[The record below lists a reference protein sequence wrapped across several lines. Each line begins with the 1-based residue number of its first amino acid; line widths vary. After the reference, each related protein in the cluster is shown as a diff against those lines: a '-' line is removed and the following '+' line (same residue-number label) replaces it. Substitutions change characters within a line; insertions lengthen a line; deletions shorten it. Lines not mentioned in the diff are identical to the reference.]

1 MIRSILRWDRYGTI
15 HFPYSG
21 SKKIAKRGR
30 KEGKEEA
37 GRLHTAV
44 FPVSMS
50 SSDSRVS
57 KNLPPTGSSFFFFFL
72 SSMSNKPRHRF
83 ILMPHDYYDTKCL
96 LKFQYY
102 ANEKTFFFVFLLI
115 LLLLLLSIMIWIN
128 KKIFL
133 NVLLIKFMMLMKK
146 IY

>member
-44 FPVSMS
+44 FPVPC
-50 SSDSRVS
+50 
-57 KNLPPTGSSFFFFFL
+57 LPAIREYQRTSLRQVLLFFFFL

-128 KKIFL
+128 KKSS
-133 NVLLIKFMMLMKK
+133 
-146 IY
+146 